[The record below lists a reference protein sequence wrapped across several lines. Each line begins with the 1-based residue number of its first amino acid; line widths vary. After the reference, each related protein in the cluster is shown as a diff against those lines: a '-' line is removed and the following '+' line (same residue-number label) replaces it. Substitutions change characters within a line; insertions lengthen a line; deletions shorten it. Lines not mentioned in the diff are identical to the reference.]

1 VLAQFFKPIIGNQE
15 WFKTL
20 ANCGKRSP
28 GSFVRQEGSSPL
40 KLSRIVNE
48 RKNALSLTERIKV
61 KKSVHSIT

>member
-1 VLAQFFKPIIGNQE
+1 VLAQFLKPIIGNQE

-28 GSFVRQEGSSPL
+28 GSFVRQEGCTHF

-48 RKNALSLTERIKV
+48 LKNAPTPTERNKV